1 MLSGSNTCN
10 GGTNITAGTLRATG
24 DYALPNY
31 ASGTIN
37 VGASGT
43 LQVTTGEWNT
53 MEIFNLLNNP
63 NLLFTSGGTFA
74 IDTTKGAF
82 SNSTAIDI
90 VNLGLTKL
98 GANTLTLTGTNSY
111 TKTTTVDRGTL
122 KIDAGAGATL
132 SASSPLTFT
141 GTSTFNYDNTTAT
154 GAKAQ
159 SMAALTF
166 SAGEGTVQ
174 VTRTAAHTVGL
185 TFSSLAA
192 RTAGAT
198 RNFVLD
204 GTPGVNGTDSK
215 IILTGQA
222 AGFID
227 QGTFFG
233 GNAYA

>member
-1 MLSGSNTCN
+1 M
-10 GGTNITAGTLRATG
+10 
-24 DYALPNY
+24 
-31 ASGTIN
+31 
-37 VGASGT
+37 
-43 LQVTTGEWNT
+43 
-53 MEIFNLLNNP
+53 
-63 NLLFTSGGTFA
+63 
-74 IDTTKGAF
+74 
-82 SNSTAIDI
+82 
-90 VNLGLTKL
+90 
-98 GANTLTLTGTNSY
+98 
-111 TKTTTVDRGTL
+111 DRGTL